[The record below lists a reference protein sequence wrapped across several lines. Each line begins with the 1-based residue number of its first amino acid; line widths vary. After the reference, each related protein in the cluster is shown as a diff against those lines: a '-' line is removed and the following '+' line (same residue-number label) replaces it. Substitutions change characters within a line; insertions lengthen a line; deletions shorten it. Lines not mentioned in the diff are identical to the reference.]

1 VAETIAVHVPRDSLG
16 SELSEAL
23 DARRLHAELV
33 DGDESCSLRVSF
45 AEAEHDRLM
54 AEVTVAIDSWLA
66 ERDLP
71 LVVQRA
77 DGGFVLRPP
86 GD

>member
-1 VAETIAVHVPRDSLG
+1 VAETIAVHVPRETLG

-33 DGDESCSLRVSF
+33 EDEESCSLRVSF

-54 AEVTVAIDSWLA
+54 AEVTAAIDTWLA
-66 ERDLP
+66 ERGLP
-71 LVVQRA
+71 LLVQRA

-86 GD
+86 AD

>member
-1 VAETIAVHVPRDSLG
+1 MAETVAVHVPRDTLG
-16 SELSEAL
+16 SELSDAL
-23 DARRLHAELV
+23 DGRRLHAELV
-33 DGDESCSLRVSF
+33 DDDESCLLHVSF

-54 AEVTVAIDSWLA
+54 AEVTDAIDTWLA

-86 GD
+86 AD